1 MSELEPGNWVLGRYR
16 GGDYYFPGVVQHVGP
31 DGAVTI
37 AYDDGDRETVPA
49 DGAKPYDWRIGSRI
63 EAIWS
68 GNGGWYDAVII
79 AVHDN
84 GADLVVRFDDGI
96 EETIVTAR
104 CRERI
109 AT

>member
-1 MSELEPGNWVLGRYR
+1 MSDLEPGDWVLGRYR
-16 GGDYYFPGVVQHVGP
+16 GGAYYFPGIVQHVGP
-31 DGAVTI
+31 DGVVTI

-49 DGAKPYDWRIGSRI
+49 AGAKPYDWAVGSRI

-68 GNGGWYDAVII
+68 GNGEWYDATII
-79 AVHDN
+79 AAHDN

-96 EETIVTAR
+96 EETTVTAR
-104 CRERI
+104 CRQRA